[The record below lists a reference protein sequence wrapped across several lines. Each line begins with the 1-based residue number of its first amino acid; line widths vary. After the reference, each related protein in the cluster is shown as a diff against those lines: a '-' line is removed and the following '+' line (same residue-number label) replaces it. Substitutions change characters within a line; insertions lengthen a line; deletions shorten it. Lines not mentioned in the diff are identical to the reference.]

1 MLIHNKQY
9 HNETSS
15 TQLRW
20 IALGLE
26 CVCVCVVVVVVGAN
40 KLNGLGGCNLIHD
53 IKPASLYHK

>member
-26 CVCVCVVVVVVGAN
+26 CVCATVVFGAN